1 MENKVQVDSEMYTG
15 FVSGIHPRVLSV
27 AFRNITHYSAL
38 GTKERPNEMQ
48 SVNFLFWGRGATTAS
63 EFLFL
68 NKAIY
73 NINQMATS
81 KMIRI

>member
-48 SVNFLFWGRGATTAS
+48 SVNFLFWG
-63 EFLFL
+63 
-68 NKAIY
+68 
-73 NINQMATS
+73 
-81 KMIRI
+81 